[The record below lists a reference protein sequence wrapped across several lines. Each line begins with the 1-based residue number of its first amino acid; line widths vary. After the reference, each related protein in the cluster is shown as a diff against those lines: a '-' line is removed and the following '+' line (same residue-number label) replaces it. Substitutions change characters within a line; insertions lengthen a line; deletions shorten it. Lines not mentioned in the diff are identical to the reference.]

1 MQIKFTKLCAIFLKK
16 SMDIE
21 ISQILLILRFRKFLF
36 TMQLKTKREQKMISK
51 IPHNA
56 LTNDL
61 LKFLR
66 TGLGPKERVGDLG
79 VSTGYHFFKKNCY

>member
-1 MQIKFTKLCAIFLKK
+1 MK
-16 SMDIE
+16 
-21 ISQILLILRFRKFLF
+21 
-36 TMQLKTKREQKMISK
+36 LKTKREQKMVTK

-66 TGLGPKERVGDLG
+66 TGLGPKKRVGDLG
-79 VSTGYHFFKKNCY
+79 VSTGYHFFKKNYY